1 MVWTAF
7 FHVGVSM
14 VSPEANVTETG
25 LFPLSMDGEVLPYA
39 LTLLQ
44 IHEIHGI
51 LKKGEFLWIQMI

>member
-1 MVWTAF
+1 MIDNIREDE
-7 FHVGVSM
+7 
-14 VSPEANVTETG
+14 EARRIYRELT
-25 LFPLSMDGEVLPYA
+25 PYA